1 MTSPPARA
9 APDAEGDVMVSQQ
22 MTDPVC
28 AAEWSVQ
35 LQRIARQP
43 LEYCQEF
50 PLIARRF
57 EAWWQ
62 QELLDRPVIY
72 GSTNGDPARRITRRL
87 ELLQDPD
94 AWLEAK
100 LRDVQQ
106 TRRVGDAL
114 PHIRADFGPV
124 MLGGLFGGRV
134 EFGNDTTWTHA
145 FIDDDWSNLPGWT
158 ISPDH
163 PWLRLL
169 YELAERVAEVGRGR
183 LLFCTPDLGGAGDV
197 LLNLRGSEG
206 LCMDVVERPEAIRAA
221 VDAIYPAWAEVF
233 AAVYDRTVPRGVGLI
248 HWLGLWSD
256 RPYVIPACDFNYMIG
271 PEAFNSLLVPDIARQ
286 VGAVGRA
293 IFHLDGPGAAR
304 HIDALLD
311 VPDLQV
317 QFTPGEGAPSALPW
331 IEMFRRIQS
340 RGRSVLIIAPAG
352 EVPVLLQELQPQ
364 GLAIMMSGNLDAMQ
378 SACAA
383 ARKRFGELHA

>member
-1 MTSPPARA
+1 
-9 APDAEGDVMVSQQ
+9 MVKQP
-22 MTDPVC
+22 MTDSVC
-28 AAEWSVQ
+28 AAEWSAQ
-35 LQRIARQP
+35 LQRISRQP
-43 LEYCQEF
+43 LEYCPEF

-72 GSTNGDPARRITRRL
+72 GSANGDCSRPITRRL
-87 ELLQDPD
+87 ELLDDPD
-94 AWLEAK
+94 AWVETK

-106 TRRVGDAL
+106 IRRVGDAL
-114 PHIRADFGPV
+114 PNIRADFGPV

-145 FIDDDWSNLPGWT
+145 FIDDDWSNVPDWT
-158 ISPDH
+158 ISCDH
-163 PWLRLL
+163 PWRRLL
-169 YELAERVAEVGRGR
+169 HELADRVVEAGRGK

-206 LCMDVVERPEAIRAA
+206 LCMDVVERPEAIREA
-221 VDAIYPAWAEVF
+221 VDSIFPAWADVF
-233 AAVYDRTVPRGVGLI
+233 AGMYDRTVRRGVGLI

-271 PEAFNSLLVPDIARQ
+271 PEAFNTLLLPDIARQ
-286 VGAVGRA
+286 VSAVGRA

-304 HIDALLD
+304 HIDALLE
-311 VPDLQV
+311 VPNLQI
-317 QFTPGEGAPSALPW
+317 QFTPGEGTPSALPW

-340 RGRSVLIIAPAG
+340 RGRSVLVIAPAS
-352 EVPVLLQELQPQ
+352 EVPVLVEELQPQ
-364 GLAIMMSGNLDAMQ
+364 GLAIMMSGGLDAMQ

-383 ARKRFGELHA
+383 VQQRFGEMQA